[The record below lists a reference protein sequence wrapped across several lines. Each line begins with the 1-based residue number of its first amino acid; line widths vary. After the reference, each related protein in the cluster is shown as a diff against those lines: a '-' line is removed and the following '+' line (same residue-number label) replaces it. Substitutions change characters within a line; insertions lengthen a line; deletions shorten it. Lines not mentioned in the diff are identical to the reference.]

1 MAGKTYSIAQYAD
14 ALSRLGAHVRKKVI
28 AKAAMAGGFVIEAH
42 AKINVEKT
50 FKPGTGNLSNS
61 INTTLEKS
69 TDTMAK
75 VSVGPSVIYG
85 RIQEFG
91 GVIKPVTAKMLHW
104 VDEGGQHHQA
114 NSVTIPARPYL
125 RPAIDENE
133 ARILKAVSEN
143 LRIEIEG
150 QI

>member
-1 MAGKTYSIAQYAD
+1 MTRKYSLAQFAD
-14 ALSRLGAHVRKKVI
+14 ALQKMDRHVRGKVV
-28 AKAAMAGGFVIEAH
+28 AKAAMAGGFTIEAH

-61 INTTLEKS
+61 IITTLEKS
-69 TDTMAK
+69 DDTSAK
-75 VSVGPSVIYG
+75 VSVGPTVIYG
-85 RIQEFG
+85 RIQELG
-91 GVIKPVTAKMLHW
+91 GTIKPVFAKMLHW
-104 VDEGGQHHQA
+104 VDENGQHHQA
-114 NSVTIPARPYL
+114 NAVTLPARPYL

-133 ARILKAVSEN
+133 AKILQAVAAN